1 MSTNDKKTVARI
13 HDYETGT
20 DVTMD
25 VDDANVSDLE
35 RTIIN
40 ALQAAYYQGLNHDPD
55 VSDLEEYIRKTLR
68 LAYYRGHTD
77 GLIKADK
84 LHKANDEIKEEA
96 YSNGLQDA
104 WECAKKIACSNEY
117 GGYYLEEIRYIFDN
131 QHISLHKI
139 SEKYPIQ
146 EVVSRIKD
154 YEKKRIDSIKVGDEV
169 YYTDE
174 NHPRIVTAI
183 YMEAGPLGGALKA
196 VQITESGKCVVDNVA
211 DLHRTG
217 KHHVGITEILNS
229 LKGE

>member
-1 MSTNDKKTVARI
+1 MSTNDKKAVARI

-20 DVTMD
+20 NVEMN

-35 RTIIN
+35 RTIVN
-40 ALQAAYYQGLNHDPD
+40 ALQAAYYPD
-55 VSDLEEYIRKTLR
+55 LSDLEEYIRKSLR

-84 LHKANDEIKEEA
+84 LHKANDAVEEA
-96 YSNGLQDA
+96 YNNGLQDA
-104 WECAKKIACSNEY
+104 WECAKKIACSNEN
-117 GGYYLEEIRYIFDN
+117 GGYFFEELHNIFDKRCV
-131 QHISLHKI
+131 SLHKI
-139 SEKYPIQ
+139 SENYSVQ

-154 YEKKRIDSIKVGDEV
+154 YEKKKIDDIKVGDEV

-174 NHPRIVTAI
+174 NHPRVVTAI
-183 YMEAGPLGGALKA
+183 YRENESFGGDLKA
-196 VQITESGKCVVDNVA
+196 VQITESGKYVVDNAV
-211 DLHRTG
+211 DLHRNG